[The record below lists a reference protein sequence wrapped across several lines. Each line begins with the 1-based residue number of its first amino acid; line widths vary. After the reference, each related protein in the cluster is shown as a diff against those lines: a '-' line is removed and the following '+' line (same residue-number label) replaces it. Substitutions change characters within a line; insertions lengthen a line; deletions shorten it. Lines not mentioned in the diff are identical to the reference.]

1 MGAWLFS
8 GQNLRIF
15 GSDVI
20 SPPDLDTDLLV
31 VENLCN
37 VRIIGS
43 TLIAKLIFSNIY
55 VHVLIKFDVMK
66 NYDEV

>member
-1 MGAWLFS
+1 MGEWLFS

-43 TLIAKLIFSNIY
+43 DCQ
-55 VHVLIKFDVMK
+55 VG
-66 NYDEV
+66 EG